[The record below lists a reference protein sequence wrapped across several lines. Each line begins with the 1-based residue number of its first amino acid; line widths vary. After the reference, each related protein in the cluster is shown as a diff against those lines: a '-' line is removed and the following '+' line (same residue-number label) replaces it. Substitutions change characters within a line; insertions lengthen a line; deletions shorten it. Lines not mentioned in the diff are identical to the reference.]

1 MWNPPDPKPVRRLER
16 IAILT
21 SGGDAPGM
29 NAAVRA
35 LVRTGLEQ
43 GIDVLGVNKGY
54 SGLVEQDWRP
64 LDRASVANILQ
75 TGGTILK
82 SDRSDE
88 FRRPEVRARTAEH
101 LRAAGIEAL
110 VVMGGDGSL
119 AGAHALQRETGFE
132 VIGIPGTIDNDVFG
146 TDDCIGFDT
155 AVNTALDAI
164 DRLRDTANSHERV
177 FLLEVMGRSSGFI
190 AAMVGIA
197 GGAESVLMPGR
208 PVPFSELCE
217 RLDQSLRRRKS
228 SSLIVVAEGD
238 APGMSTQLTQ
248 QLTDAGFPARAC
260 ILGHVQ
266 RGGSPTGHDRMLASV
281 MGNLAVRYL
290 RAGQSDLMLAVKAG
304 EVTTVPLADI
314 IGREKPGPDALLDI
328 TRVLAT

>member
-1 MWNPPDPKPVRRLER
+1 MWNPPDPKPVRQLKR
-16 IAILT
+16 IALLT

-35 LVRTGLEQ
+35 VVRTALEH
-43 GIDVLGVNKGY
+43 GTEVYGVNKGY
-54 SGLVEQDWRP
+54 SGLVDQDWRP

-75 TGGTILK
+75 TGGTMLK

-88 FRRPEVRARTAEH
+88 FRRPEVRARTAEQ

-119 AGAHALQRETGFE
+119 AGAYALQQETGIE

-146 TDDCIGFDT
+146 TDDCVGFDT
-155 AVNTALDAI
+155 AVNTALEAI

-177 FLLEVMGRSSGFI
+177 FLVEVMGRSSGFI

-208 PVPFSELCE
+208 PVPFPELCE

-228 SSLIVVAEGD
+228 SSIIVVAEGD
-238 APGMSTQLTQ
+238 DPGMSTQLTQ
-248 QLTDAGFPARAC
+248 KLTTAGFPARAC

-266 RGGSPTGHDRMLASV
+266 RGGSPTGHDRMLASM

-290 RAGQSDLMLAVKAG
+290 EAGQNGVMLAVQGG
-304 EVTTVPLADI
+304 EITSVPLADI
-314 IGREKPGPDALLDI
+314 IGREKPGPEALLDI
-328 TRVLAT
+328 ARVLAT